1 MVCLGGSIGFRCAEL
16 SIGRIPQL
24 GSYDPSQGRGWRF
37 GRIRAESADA
47 GIMANSSTDPVLVV
61 VGGGAAGI
69 FGAIRAK
76 TVCPR
81 LKVVVVEK
89 GKLLS
94 KVRISGGGRCNVTTG
109 LYVDPLPLAGQYP
122 RGFKELRGSFFR
134 SHGPKDTMAWFSQR
148 GVDLKKEADGRMF
161 PVSDSSASIVDCLLN
176 EARRVGVVLQT
187 GWSVGNILCRPEGG
201 FEVEVSKSNDGPK
214 MLCTQY
220 VLLSTGS
227 SRQGHEL
234 ARRLGHSI
242 VEPQPSLFTFKVKDA
257 SLAQLAGISF
267 EEVKAEL
274 ELPGKKQKNPS
285 FTQTGPL
292 LVTHWGLSGPVVL
305 RLSAWAARD
314 LFSSNYQGTLW
325 VDFTPSMS
333 GEAVY
338 EVLASQKDSFMKRK
352 VGGAAPLRI
361 PLTRR
366 FWQYLLQRE
375 NLDVDST
382 WASLST
388 KAMRQLSSV
397 LKRCPFLVSGK
408 GEFKDE
414 FVTSG
419 GVPLV
424 EVNLKTMES
433 RVCPGLFLAGE
444 VLDIDGV
451 TGGFNFQ
458 NAWTG
463 GYISGSEIASSAT
476 VYLRRSFVSA
486 VGTLG

>member
-1 MVCLGGSIGFRCAEL
+1 MPFA
-16 SIGRIPQL
+16 
-24 GSYDPSQGRGWRF
+24 
-37 GRIRAESADA
+37 
-47 GIMANSSTDPVLVV
+47 
-61 VGGGAAGI
+61 
-69 FGAIRAK
+69 
-76 TVCPR
+76 
-81 LKVVVVEK
+81 
-89 GKLLS
+89 
-94 KVRISGGGRCNVTTG
+94 
-109 LYVDPLPLAGQYP
+109 
-122 RGFKELRGSFFR
+122 
-134 SHGPKDTMAWFSQR
+134 
-148 GVDLKKEADGRMF
+148 
-161 PVSDSSASIVDCLLN
+161 
-176 EARRVGVVLQT
+176 
-187 GWSVGNILCRPEGG
+187 
-201 FEVEVSKSNDGPK
+201 
-214 MLCTQY
+214 
-220 VLLSTGS
+220 LLSTVIL
-227 SRQGHEL
+227 HM
-234 ARRLGHSI
+234 
-242 VEPQPSLFTFKVKDA
+242 LFN
-257 SLAQLAGISF
+257 QM
-267 EEVKAEL
+267 
-274 ELPGKKQKNPS
+274 
-285 FTQTGPL
+285 
-292 LVTHWGLSGPVVL
+292 VV
-305 RLSAWAARD
+305 
-314 LFSSNYQGTLW
+314 LFSSSLYVMQ
-325 VDFTPSMS
+325 
-333 GEAVY
+333 
-338 EVLASQKDSFMKRK
+338 KRK

-408 GEFKDE
+408 VNFNCSVVVFNHLMSSVCHISSWVSSCETSCVSEKEVLCWLLNVHNVNHRFCGLLTAIVDNLLIIIAGFASFFCDPFVSCFGNMQGEFKDE